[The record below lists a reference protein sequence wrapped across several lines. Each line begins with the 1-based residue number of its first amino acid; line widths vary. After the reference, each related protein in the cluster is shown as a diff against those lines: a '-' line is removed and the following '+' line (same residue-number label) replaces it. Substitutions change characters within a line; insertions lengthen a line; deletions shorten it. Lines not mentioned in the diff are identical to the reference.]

1 MCYFFTKYR
10 WFLKISFTWL
20 ASNVLPIFV
29 TMFVRSLE
37 IIVLSS
43 SPTIVFTGTDPSF
56 TSLTISSIMSLSM
69 AFVVPF
75 HLILQSCG
83 GGVDLELRD
92 KVHVRQDF
100 DLVEKF
106 SIFPEN
112 VLIIDEW
119 PERWEIAS
127 TKILIHRKIS
137 KQKLLWH
144 SNTRI
149 F

>member
-1 MCYFFTKYR
+1 
-10 WFLKISFTWL
+10 
-20 ASNVLPIFV
+20 
-29 TMFVRSLE
+29 
-37 IIVLSS
+37 
-43 SPTIVFTGTDPSF
+43 
-56 TSLTISSIMSLSM
+56 MSLSM

-112 VLIIDEW
+112 VLIIDE
-119 PERWEIAS
+119 
-127 TKILIHRKIS
+127 
-137 KQKLLWH
+137 
-144 SNTRI
+144 
-149 F
+149 